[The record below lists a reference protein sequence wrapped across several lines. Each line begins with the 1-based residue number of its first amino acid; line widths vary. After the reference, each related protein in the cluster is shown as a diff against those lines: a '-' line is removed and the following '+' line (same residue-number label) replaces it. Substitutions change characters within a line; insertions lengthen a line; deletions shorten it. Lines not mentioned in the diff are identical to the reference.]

1 VRIVRVFQPILLQ
14 GTEVIRVPDLRTELV
29 ENVPVPLLPFW
40 ADLPLE
46 MAHHVADDPIVIEQR
61 VIDVEQKNDGARRGH

>member
-1 VRIVRVFQPILLQ
+1 
-14 GTEVIRVPDLRTELV
+14 
-29 ENVPVPLLPFW
+29 
-40 ADLPLE
+40 